1 MNLDLIQNKLNALS
15 SPKGGGMK
23 NNERALSFWKP
34 TVGKALVRFVPSK
47 YNPENP
53 FRELYF
59 HYGIG
64 KRTIISP
71 SNFGEKDPIIEF
83 SKELRKTKEPENWKL
98 AKKLEPKM
106 RVFAPV
112 IVRGEEDKGVRLWE
126 FGKEI
131 YQSLLSLAADEDIGD
146 FTDIMEGR
154 DMKIETVGPETTG
167 TEYNKSRIMPALKT
181 TSLTNDNDVLEK
193 WLETQPDP
201 TSFSKKY
208 TFEEIK
214 QFLAEWLNPEEEA
227 KEEEG
232 SIMDG
237 PAMDVL
243 PQTAK
248 EPKFELD
255 TKKPV
260 ANKAF
265 PAKKE
270 IPTADEFDDLFGGN

>member
-1 MNLDLIQNKLNALS
+1 MNLDLIQNKLTELS
-15 SPKGGGMK
+15 SPKGGGQK
-23 NNERALSFWKP
+23 NNEKALSFWKP

-71 SNFGEKDPIIEF
+71 SNFGEKDPIVEF

-112 IVRGEEDKGVRLWE
+112 IVRGEEEKGVRLWE
-126 FGKEI
+126 FGKEV

-167 TEYNKSRIMPALKT
+167 TEYNKSRLMPALKVT
-181 TSLTNDNDVLEK
+181 PLSNDNDELNK
-193 WLETQPDP
+193 WLENQPEP
-201 TSFSKKY
+201 TSFNKKY
-208 TFEEIK
+208 TFDEIK
-214 QFLAEWLNPEEEA
+214 QFLVEFLNPEEETA
-227 KEEEG
+227 NSQQSAGDEFL
-232 SIMDG
+232 
-237 PAMDVL
+237 AL
-243 PQTAK
+243 PKTEKSEKTEKTVVPQ
-248 EPKFELD
+248 
-255 TKKPV
+255 

-265 PAKKE
+265 ALKPKE
-270 IPTADEFDDLFGGN
+270 NIAEDEFDDLFKEK

>member
-1 MNLDLIQNKLNALS
+1 MNLNLIQSKLSEMNT
-15 SPKGGGMK
+15 PKGGSQK
-23 NNERALSFWKP
+23 ANEKALSFWKP
-34 TVGKALVRFVPSK
+34 AIGKALVRFVPSNK
-47 YNPENP
+47 NPENP
-53 FRELYF
+53 FTELYF

-167 TEYNKSRIMPALKT
+167 TDYNKSRIMPALKT
-181 TSLTNDNDVLEK
+181 TPLCNDNDELNK

-201 TSFSKKY
+201 TSFSKRY
-208 TFEEIK
+208 TFDEIK

-227 KEEEG
+227 KEEG

-237 PAMDVL
+237 PATDF
-243 PQTAK
+243 
-248 EPKFELD
+248 EPSAIPTPSKFELD
-255 TKKPV
+255 TKKPT

-270 IPTADEFDDLFGGN
+270 IPTTDEFDDLFGDN